1 MCISTHTHM
10 RPFTKTSKQH
20 TNPSGFNTTRAHKKA
35 PHELPLS
42 ETLKTLVRDL
52 INLYRCIRE
61 EANRR
66 GRGPPRGRASSRRG
80 RRAGQRAA
88 KGLPAL
94 ASPPAAAASRRRR
107 GREGRGKAA
116 GLPSFHP
123 ANHTGG
129 GWGPRRHPREGEEGE
144 GGGPLLAPPHL
155 PPRTGQPPLTVKAR
169 LRALLRKLDGG
180 RRRAGRRGP
189 RREAPPPHAGR

>member
-1 MCISTHTHM
+1 M

-20 TNPSGFNTTRAHKKA
+20 TNPHGFNTTRAHKKA
-35 PHELPLS
+35 PQELPLS
-42 ETLKTLVRDL
+42 ETLKTLIRDL

-66 GRGPPRGRASSRRG
+66 GRGSPRGRASS

-94 ASPPAAAASRRRR
+94 ASPPAAAASRWRR
-107 GREGRGKAA
+107 GREGKGKVAVP
-116 GLPSFHP
+116 PSFPPCQPH
-123 ANHTGG
+123 G
-129 GWGPRRHPREGEEGE
+129 GWLGAPPSPAGRGRR

-155 PPRTGQPPLTVKAR
+155 PPRKRAAPAGPAYRQSAAPGSPQETRWRAAAR
-169 LRALLRKLDGG
+169 WESRPSAGSPSATCRG
-180 RRRAGRRGP
+180 R
-189 RREAPPPHAGR
+189 

>member
-1 MCISTHTHM
+1 M
-10 RPFTKTSKQH
+10 RPFSKTSKQH
-20 TNPSGFNTTRAHKKA
+20 TNPHGFNTTRAHKKA

-42 ETLKTLVRDL
+42 ETLKTLIRDL

-66 GRGPPRGRASSRRG
+66 GRGSPRGRASSRSG

-116 GLPSFHP
+116 VLPSFPPCQPH
-123 ANHTGG
+123 G
-129 GWGPRRHPREGEEGE
+129 GWLGAPPSPAGRGR
-144 GGGPLLAPPHL
+144 GGRLLAPPHL

-180 RRRAGRRGP
+180 RRRTGSRGP
-189 RREAPPPHAGR
+189 RREAPPPHAGH